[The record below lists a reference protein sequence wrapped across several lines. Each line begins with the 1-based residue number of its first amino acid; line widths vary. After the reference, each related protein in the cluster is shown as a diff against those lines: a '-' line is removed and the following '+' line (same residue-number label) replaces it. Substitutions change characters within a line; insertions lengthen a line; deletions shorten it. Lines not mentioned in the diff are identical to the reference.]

1 MNPDTLTQHLGSE
14 IDDPDEET
22 FVLFSQDIPSGNL
35 GFIDPRA
42 SALDLTIAGRDL
54 TIHQSPAVLS
64 SNRPGGTTG
73 AVVWKVTPVFAEWVS
88 SPANLLF
95 RTGALSRRS
104 AVLELG
110 CGISAVVG
118 LALAPSVSTYV
129 LTDQAYVA
137 RLVEQNIEENR
148 GACFPPLPPLSSKK
162 TASASS
168 SSSSSKSRARPARQ
182 QQHAAA
188 AASSSFS
195 SSLLGDRIR
204 FVPLDWETDEVTAA
218 ALLSPS
224 ADQTS
229 FDAVIA
235 CDCIYNEAL
244 IAPLV
249 QTCVDGCRLRRPPG
263 RNEEEEEEE
272 DAGGPP
278 TVCIVAQQLRDSGVF
293 EAWIRHF
300 HEAFRVWRVPDAE
313 LPDRL
318 GPGSGFVV
326 HIGILRDT

>member
-1 MNPDTLTQHLGSE
+1 M
-14 IDDPDEET
+14 
-22 FVLFSQDIPSGNL
+22 
-35 GFIDPRA
+35 
-42 SALDLTIAGRDL
+42 
-54 TIHQSPAVLS
+54 
-64 SNRPGGTTG
+64 
-73 AVVWKVTPVFAEWVS
+73 
-88 SPANLLF
+88 
-95 RTGALSRRS
+95 
-104 AVLELG
+104 
-110 CGISAVVG
+110 
-118 LALAPSVSTYV
+118 STYV

-148 GACFPPLPPLSSKK
+148 GACFP
-162 TASASS
+162 SA
-168 SSSSSKSRARPARQ
+168 SSSSKSRARPARQ

-188 AASSSFS
+188 ASSSP
-195 SSLLGDRIR
+195 LGDRIR
-204 FVPLDWETDEVTAA
+204 FVPLDWETDQVTAA
-218 ALLSPS
+218 ALLGPS
-224 ADQTS
+224 ADRTG

-235 CDCIYNEAL
+235 CDCVYNEAL
-244 IAPLV
+244 IGPLV
-249 QTCVDGCRLRRPPG
+249 QTCVDGCRLGRPPG
-263 RNEEEEEEE
+263 QNEEE